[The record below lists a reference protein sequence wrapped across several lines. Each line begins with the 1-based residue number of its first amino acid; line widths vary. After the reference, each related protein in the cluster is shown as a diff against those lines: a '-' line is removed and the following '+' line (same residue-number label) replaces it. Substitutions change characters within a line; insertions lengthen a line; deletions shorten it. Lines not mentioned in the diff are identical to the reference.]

1 MFMHIEQLKIVFLDS
16 YIWSIYDG
24 YIIFNHHKLDYE
36 FTSFLG
42 MSWVNWDNSYAG
54 LIGLLGIIISN
65 TTTAKEAAH
74 NVPTA
79 IIVIICIIL
88 KYHADYDYFLSEWR
102 WTQTLKNV
110 TPKANDR
117 HH

>member
-1 MFMHIEQLKIVFLDS
+1 MFMLTELLKIVFLDS

-36 FTSFLG
+36 FTSFFG
-42 MSWVNWDNSYAG
+42 MSWVNWDNLYAG
-54 LIGLLGIIISN
+54 LIVLLGIIISN
-65 TTTAKEAAH
+65 TTTAKKAAH

-88 KYHADYDYFLSEWR
+88 KYHADYNFFLSE
-102 WTQTLKNV
+102 
-110 TPKANDR
+110 
-117 HH
+117 

>member
-1 MFMHIEQLKIVFLDS
+1 MHTEQLKIVFLDN

-36 FTSFLG
+36 FTSTLG
-42 MSWVNWDNSYAG
+42 ISWVNWDNSYAG
-54 LIGLLGIIISN
+54 LIVLFGIMISN

-88 KYHADYDYFLSEWR
+88 KYHADYNYFLSE
-102 WTQTLKNV
+102 
-110 TPKANDR
+110 
-117 HH
+117 